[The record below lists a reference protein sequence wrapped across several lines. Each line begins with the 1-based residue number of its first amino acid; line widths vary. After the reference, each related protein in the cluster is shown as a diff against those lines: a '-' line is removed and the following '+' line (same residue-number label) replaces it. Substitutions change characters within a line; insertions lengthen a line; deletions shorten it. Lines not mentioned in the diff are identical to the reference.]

1 MQPVLGRRVA
11 MGMALSPIIGWS
23 AGPARADTYPNRPVR
38 FLVPYGPGGYGDT
51 VSRLVGRKLAE
62 YLRQPFTVEN
72 RPGAGAIIGTE
83 AAAKADPDGYTI
95 LQVSTT
101 HTINPSLV
109 RTLPFNF
116 QRDFAPVALLATS
129 PFMLVV
135 PADLPVRSV
144 ADLIAL
150 ARQRPGGLNYASTGH
165 GSSHHLTAE
174 LFCAQAG
181 VTMEHVPYRGT
192 APAIADML
200 AGRVQVLFTSTIVA
214 LPPVREGRLRALGVT
229 SRNRIAAAPDVPSIA
244 EAGLPEYEASSW
256 IGVVVPTR
264 TAPEIV
270 ERLNAAIIR
279 ANREPD
285 VMALLAQEGADAPPL
300 SPVQF
305 GDLIRAET
313 EKWATLIRERGITAE

>member
-1 MQPVLGRRVA
+1 MQRVLGRRVFLGA
-11 MGMALSPIIGWS
+11 ALPPIIGWPS
-23 AGPARADTYPNRPVR
+23 YAARADTYPSRPVR
-38 FLVPYGPGGYGDT
+38 FLVPYAPGGYGDT

-62 YLRQPFTVEN
+62 YFRQPFTVEN

-83 AAAKADPDGYTI
+83 AAAKSDPDGYTI

-109 RTLPFNF
+109 RSLPFNF

-129 PFMLVV
+129 PFMLIV

-144 ADLIAL
+144 GDLITL
-150 ARQRPGGLNYASTGH
+150 ARQRPGSLNYASTGQ

-192 APAIADML
+192 PPAIADML

-214 LPPVREGRLRALGVT
+214 LPYVRDGRLRALGVT
-229 SRNRIAAAPDVPSIA
+229 SRNRIAAAPEVPSIA
-244 EAGLPEYEASSW
+244 ESGLPDYEASSW
-256 IGVVVPTR
+256 IGVVVPAR
-264 TAPEIV
+264 TAPEIIA
-270 ERLNAAIIR
+270 RLNEAIIR
-279 ANREPD
+279 ATREPD
-285 VMALLAQEGADAPPL
+285 VIALLSQEGAEAPPL
-300 SPVQF
+300 SPAEF
-305 GDLIRAET
+305 GDLIRVET
-313 EKWATLIRERGITAE
+313 EKWAALIRERGITVE